1 MVFTTSKIFTKNK
14 QFVCLAMRQS
24 LRNLF
29 DLLQKHEEL
38 KRDEYEANRRYEL
51 IQHANQI
58 VSVGKNRLIVP
69 GYMEMNHHKYTV
81 ILNNMNTISIMT
93 IFFTTT
99 KRIILW
105 IYEIFC

>member
-1 MVFTTSKIFTKNK
+1 MRNK

-29 DLLQKHEEL
+29 DLVQKHNEL
-38 KRDEYEANRRYEL
+38 KREEYEANRRYDLNKQE
-51 IQHANQI
+51 NKCQI
-58 VSVGKNRLIVP
+58 VSVGTNRVIIP